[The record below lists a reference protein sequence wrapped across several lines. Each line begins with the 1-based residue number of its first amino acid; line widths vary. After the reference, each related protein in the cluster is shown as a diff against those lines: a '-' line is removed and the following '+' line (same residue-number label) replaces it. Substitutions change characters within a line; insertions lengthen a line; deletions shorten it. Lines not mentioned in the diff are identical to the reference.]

1 MKKLRQYAR
10 SHPPGTKRKSCSINR
25 TDRYITIISEEIW
38 AGMYFSR
45 RGLVTHASRDDV
57 TPEWIGINVRQ
68 ALETSEYH
76 RPPIDIPID
85 GEQLITMKEEST
97 ERRLAFWD
105 DVATT
110 YGYKSKEIAWKKK
123 DHVFI
128 SWFYEVE
135 PDIIMKASKS
145 SRTGVH
151 SAWPLSINEGR
162 VFRVPFAA
170 SDEDVGHTVLKALAR
185 CEASGKSA
193 QPLFP

>member
-1 MKKLRQYAR
+1 MKKLRQYPKT
-10 SHPPGTKRKSCSINR
+10 HPPGTKRKSCSINR

-45 RGLVTHASRDDV
+45 RGLVTHASRGDV

-68 ALETSEYH
+68 ALETSEYFST
-76 RPPIDIPID
+76 PPGVPIDRDQRIAM
-85 GEQLITMKEEST
+85 EEEST

-105 DVATT
+105 DVANT
-110 YGYKSKEIAWKKK
+110 YGYKSREIAWKKT
-123 DHVFI
+123 DYVFVA
-128 SWFYEVE
+128 WFYELE
-135 PDIIMKASKS
+135 TDIVMDASKS

-170 SDEDVGHTVLKALAR
+170 SDEDVGHTVLKALAK
-185 CEASGKSA
+185 CEGPGKST